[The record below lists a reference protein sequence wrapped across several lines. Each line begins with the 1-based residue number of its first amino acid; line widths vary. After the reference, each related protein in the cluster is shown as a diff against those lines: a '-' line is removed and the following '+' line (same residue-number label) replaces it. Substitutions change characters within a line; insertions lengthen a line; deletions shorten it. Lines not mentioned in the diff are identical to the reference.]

1 MKYLNEVLKYFDISN
16 KYRSYQIE
24 LFKKYV
30 GKEILEVGSG
40 RGKIIEILSKN
51 EDKKFTLL
59 ELDENFYEFL
69 KTKFISK
76 NIKILKEQSANL
88 DGNKFDTIFYL
99 DVIEHIEQDTD
110 ELNTAYNLLKDNGYL
125 IIIVPAFQI
134 LFSQFDLNVGHY
146 RRYRKKFFKDY
157 SKKKKLEIK
166 KLVYFD
172 ILGFFIILFS
182 KIFNLTSSK
191 KTTLGIK
198 IWNFLIPLSKLIDK
212 ITFYSLGKSIVC
224 IYKKSNK

>member
-69 KTKFISK
+69 KTKFISA
-76 NIKILKEQSANL
+76 KI
-88 DGNKFDTIFYL
+88 
-99 DVIEHIEQDTD
+99 
-110 ELNTAYNLLKDNGYL
+110 
-125 IIIVPAFQI
+125 
-134 LFSQFDLNVGHY
+134 
-146 RRYRKKFFKDY
+146 
-157 SKKKKLEIK
+157 
-166 KLVYFD
+166 
-172 ILGFFIILFS
+172 
-182 KIFNLTSSK
+182 
-191 KTTLGIK
+191 
-198 IWNFLIPLSKLIDK
+198 
-212 ITFYSLGKSIVC
+212 C
-224 IYKKSNK
+224 